1 MKTTPLLTLAGTVI
15 AGMLLSSCSFISV
28 RHYNLNLVK
37 VEKNIT
43 SEKKAKATEDEV
55 TKTENKMYASAEKTY
70 DIEEFATVKL
80 KTNLHLAN
88 DTKAKKYL
96 NKKVASSVAQKYNK
110 VQSKDSKFSFPNENI
125 DNKPWDWASF
135 LGLSFSLLGGLFLSS
150 IFTTARNSNLIM
162 ALIFYGIIPL
172 IFGILGLLFGLI
184 GYARVVNGK
193 AKGLGLTIAAITLSV
208 LLILIPFLFFF
219 LIF

>member
-1 MKTTPLLTLAGTVI
+1 
-15 AGMLLSSCSFISV
+15 MLLSSCNLISG

-37 VEKNIT
+37 VQKNIS
-43 SEKKAKATEDEV
+43 SEKKAKATEDAV
-55 TKTENKMYASAEKTY
+55 TKTEKNIYASSEKTY

-80 KTNLHLAN
+80 KTKLHQPN
-88 DTKAKKYL
+88 DTKAKKSL

-110 VQSKDSKFSFPNENI
+110 VQSKDSKFHFPIENI
-125 DNKPWDWASF
+125 DKKPWDWASF
-135 LGLSFSLLGGLFLSS
+135 VALFFSVLGGLFLSS

-162 ALIFYGIIPL
+162 ALIFYGIIPV

-184 GYARVVNGK
+184 GYARIVNGK